1 MMSIF
6 EASEYMSLSSS
17 TVRRLARDKEI
28 PAGKVG
34 RQWRFHK
41 DDLDQFLTQQYEP
54 KGDSHA
60 ESNQPS

>member
-6 EASEYMSLSSS
+6 EASEYMGLSSS

-41 DDLDQFLTQQYEP
+41 EDLDQFLTQQYVP
-54 KGDSHA
+54 KEASHA
-60 ESNQPS
+60 ESDQPS